1 MEERLYDLIF
11 IARPATAEED
21 VQKVLSVIEHTCTE
35 KGGKVEKAETWGTRK
50 LAYRVAKHR
59 EGMYYYQQIRTSHP
73 DLISE
78 LERRLRVQ
86 DAVIKY
92 QTVRL
97 DEDLKRQKKLV
108 EKRDKRTARRPRRA
122 TAPPSSPASTP
133 ANTPAAAAPAA
144 AAAPEQTPG
153 S

>member
-21 VQKVLSVIEHTCTE
+21 VKKVLSVIEHTCTE
-35 KGGKVEKAETWGTRK
+35 KGGKVEKAENWGTRK

-59 EGMYYYQQIRTSHP
+59 EEMYYYQQIRTSHP
-73 DLISE
+73 ELIAE

-97 DEDLKRQKKLV
+97 DEDLKRQKKLIDRRG
-108 EKRDKRTARRPRRA
+108 ESAPAR
-122 TAPPSSPASTP
+122 APPRPTS
-133 ANTPAAAAPAA
+133 
-144 AAAPEQTPG
+144 
-153 S
+153 